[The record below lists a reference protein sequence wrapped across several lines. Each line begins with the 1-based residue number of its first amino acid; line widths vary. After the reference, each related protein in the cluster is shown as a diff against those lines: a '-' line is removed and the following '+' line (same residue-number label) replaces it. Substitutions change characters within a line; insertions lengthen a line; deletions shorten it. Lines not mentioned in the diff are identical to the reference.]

1 MDIFNLLCNVDA
13 VLHKHTVV
21 FGVLHVLDGLR
32 DPSSKI
38 EFNSIGYQGN
48 HVKGLRDKS
57 SMHWVFLHSATLRSF
72 LACFFPLFWV

>member
-21 FGVLHVLDGLR
+21 FDVLHVLV
-32 DPSSKI
+32 SKI
-38 EFNSIGYQGN
+38 QFNNVGYQGN